1 MRTIT
6 IAALVALLFGLAAA
20 RPSQPGVNAGG
31 AASVADTAATASVAV
46 AAASGVTI
54 KDFEF
59 QPRELTVKAG
69 ATVTW
74 TNQGDN
80 SHTVTADDGSFESP
94 TLAAGKTYVHRFTR
108 PGTYHYHCAFH
119 GGKGGEGMSGT
130 VVVTR

>member
-1 MRTIT
+1 MRK
-6 IAALVALLFGLAAA
+6 IAIVALVALAFGLAAA
-20 RPSQPGVNAGG
+20 RAAQPRGDEG
-31 AASVADTAATASVAV
+31 AAA
-46 AAASGVTI
+46 GVSI

-69 ATVTW
+69 ANVTW
-74 TNQGDN
+74 TNEGGS

-94 TLAAGKTYVHRFTR
+94 TLGAGKTFSRRFTK
-108 PGTYHYHCAFH
+108 PGTYRYHCAFH

>member
-1 MRTIT
+1 MRKI
-6 IAALVALLFGLAAA
+6 ALVALVALAFGRAAA
-20 RPSQPGVNAGG
+20 RAAEPRVASEG
-31 AASVADTAATASVAV
+31 AAA
-46 AAASGVTI
+46 GVSI

-59 QPRELTVKAG
+59 QPRQLTVKAG

-74 TNQGDN
+74 TNEGGS

-94 TLAAGKTYVHRFTR
+94 TLGAGKTFSRKFTK
-108 PGTYHYHCAFH
+108 PGTYPSYCAFH